1 MSRRMP
7 HILLVP
13 VLGGGVCVGFD
24 ANEKVNHF
32 GNRPQNTKAN
42 CCPCCKQRSCLT
54 TQPGPSYAYF
64 NVLITLNGRQVPIRE
79 FGYMLRNCA
88 GEAVMIRTHRQYLK

>member
-54 TQPGPSYAYF
+54 TQPVVAQRTTGR
-64 NVLITLNGRQVPIRE
+64 LLN
-79 FGYMLRNCA
+79 
-88 GEAVMIRTHRQYLK
+88 